1 MAKATFVIAGAGV
14 AAVTAADTLRSGGFD
29 GRLVMIGSE
38 ADPPYNRP
46 ALSKER
52 LRNQMSDEKVLT
64 HPIDYYAQKGIELL
78 LGRTVQQI
86 GVTEKS
92 VRLNGGTALP
102 YDRLL
107 IATGAH
113 VRHVDVSGNDLDGV
127 QYLRSLQDCRAL
139 SAVFE
144 QRPRVL
150 VLGTGFIGC
159 EVAASARTLG
169 CQVTLVGNGM
179 PLVKA
184 LGREIGEA
192 YAQYHRQQGV
202 DVRIGTFAQRFEGS
216 GRLERAVLRD
226 DSRIECDVA
235 VIGIGVEPSMDV
247 ALDQPVE
254 IQDGIVVDEMC
265 RTSAPNVFAAG
276 DVASSWNPR
285 YRKRIRVEHFFNA
298 QLQGAAAAKSMLGGT
313 EAYNPIPY
321 FWSDQYSYNLQY
333 RGYAPDWDAVVL
345 RGKTG
350 DASLTAFYLK
360 DEVIQAICSVN
371 RGKENYAARTL
382 IGARVEPRALQNET
396 IEIKSML
403 ATDR

>member
-14 AAVTAADTLRSGGFD
+14 AATTAADTLRGGGFD

-52 LRNQMSDEKVLT
+52 LRNEVSDEKVLT
-64 HPIDYYAQKGIELL
+64 HPMDYYAGKEIELL
-78 LGRTVQQI
+78 LERTIRQI
-86 GVTEKS
+86 DVAEQT
-92 VRLNGGTALP
+92 VRLTDGTALS

-107 IATGAH
+107 IGTGAH
-113 VRHVDVSGNDLDGV
+113 PRHLEIPGNDLDGV
-127 QYLRSLQDCRAL
+127 YYLRSLQDCRAL
-139 SAVFE
+139 SAALE
-144 QRPRVL
+144 KRPRVL

-169 CQVTLVGNGM
+169 CEVTLVGNGP

-192 YAQYHRQQGV
+192 YAEYHRTRGV
-202 DVRIGTFAQRFEGS
+202 DLRTETFAQRFEGS
-216 GRLERAVLRD
+216 ARLERAVLRD
-226 DSRIECDVA
+226 DSRVECDVA
-235 VIGIGVEPSMDV
+235 VIGIGVEPSIDV
-247 ALDQPVE
+247 VRGEPLE
-254 IQDGIVVDEMC
+254 TQDGIVVDEMC

-285 YRKRIRVEHFFNA
+285 YAKRIRVEHFFNA
-298 QLQGAAAAKSMLGGT
+298 QLQGTAAAKAMLGAT

-333 RGYAPDWDAVVL
+333 RGYASDWDALVV
-345 RGKTG
+345 RGKID
-350 DASLTAFYLK
+350 DASFSAFYLK
-360 DEVIQAICSVN
+360 DGVLQAVCSVN
-371 RGKENYAARTL
+371 RGKENYAGRNL
-382 IGARVEPRALQNET
+382 IGARVEPR
-396 IEIKSML
+396 ML
-403 ATDR
+403 RDESIDVKGIVVKT